1 MKEGLFEWVVMPFGL
16 SNASTTFMRTMN
28 QVFRSHIGK
37 FIIIYFD
44 DILVFS
50 KTMEEHIEHLKV
62 ILDILQ
68 TEILFINPEKREFF
82 KDKLIF
88 LGSVVSTTGL
98 SKDFEKVKAILEWP
112 IPQNITEVKSFH
124 GLVNFYKRFIRNFSG
139 ISAPLTDYTRGKI
152 LNWTKAAIVSFEQLK
167 KRVIEAPILTLPD
180 FDKLFTVECDASGV
194 AIGGVLSQEGRPI
207 AFFSEKLNESKQNYS
222 TYDKEFYAA
231 V

>member
-1 MKEGLFEWVVMPFGL
+1 
-16 SNASTTFMRTMN
+16 MN

-50 KTMEEHIEHLKV
+50 KTMEEHVEHLKV

-68 TEILFINPEKREFF
+68 TERLFINLEKSEFC

-88 LGSVVSTTGL
+88 LGSVISANGL
-98 SKDFEKVKAILEWP
+98 SMDPEKVKAILEWP

-139 ISAPLTDYTRGKI
+139 ISAPLTDCTRGNKF
-152 LNWTKAAIVSFEQLK
+152 NWTKATTVSFEQLK
-167 KRVIEAPILTLPD
+167 KRVTEAPILTLPN
-180 FDKLFTVECDASGV
+180 FDKLFTVECDASRV

-207 AFFSEKLNESKQNYS
+207 AFFNEKLNESKQKYS
-222 TYDKEFYAA
+222 TYDKELYAA